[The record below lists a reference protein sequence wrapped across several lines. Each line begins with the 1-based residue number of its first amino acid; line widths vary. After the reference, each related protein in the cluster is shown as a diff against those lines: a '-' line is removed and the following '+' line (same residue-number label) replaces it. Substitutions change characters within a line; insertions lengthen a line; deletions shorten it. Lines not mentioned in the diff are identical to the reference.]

1 MMDFVALKRKKSGQV
16 KGTFVWKEHQ
26 MSSAYHEIKEKFL
39 EVGKQYTSEESK
51 AFLENL

>member
-1 MMDFVALKRKKSGQV
+1 MDFVALKKKKSGQV

-26 MSSAYHEIKEKFL
+26 MQPTYHEIKEKFL
-39 EVGKQYTSEESK
+39 GVGKQYTTEESK